1 MAMEKM
7 AVGDGQPEGIPV
19 AHSRRPSLVGSE
31 GNSPT
36 PQSCGFGKQQAALG
50 KISNQTWVVVMVYG
64 MSLVRTR
71 IHRGGG
77 SLLFL
82 EAGG

>member
-31 GNSPT
+31 GYSPT
-36 PQSCGFGKQQAALG
+36 PLSCGFGEQQAAHGNTLDEPCG
-50 KISNQTWVVVMVYG
+50 NFVIYTEK
-64 MSLVRTR
+64 
-71 IHRGGG
+71 
-77 SLLFL
+77 
-82 EAGG
+82 